1 MGVAMANNL
10 SEEKAL
16 SEAFS
21 IIEHTPDTQVVID
34 KLRYLLKVD
43 HVVYSEQ
50 LRTAVQCH

>member
-50 LRTAVQCH
+50 LRTAVQRH